1 MTGPFGRAIG
11 LGAALWLLATV
22 AIRLAGQWVMRP
34 EPTFLLADFLVG
46 GAAMA
51 LLGPRLRLRISADP
65 ADADAAALGL
75 ILPGMLADAA
85 AVALPPAV
93 RISTPAAAARGLT
106 LPVRR
111 AEAAAALAFRHVYPN
126 LSPALGN
133 GFGALMLWYYGAAAL
148 AIALQARWGG
158 GRDAGADDGRSRRDR
173 RRDHD
178 QGVARAP

>member
-34 EPTFLLADFLVG
+34 EPAFLLADFLVG

-65 ADADAAALGL
+65 ADADAVALGL
-75 ILPGMLADAA
+75 ILPGMLAD
-85 AVALPPAV
+85 
-93 RISTPAAAARGLT
+93 
-106 LPVRR
+106 
-111 AEAAAALAFRHVYPN
+111 AAAALAFRHVYPN